1 MKMKK
6 QINLFLLLVLIVFAV
21 TSCSEKKLD
30 DGTYNFDVYA
40 TNDLHGRFFDSLY
53 VSTDSHQT
61 HQYSLAS
68 VSTAIKKARNNMGKE
83 NVVLI
88 DVGDHLQGDN
98 AVYYSNFV
106 DTTSQHI
113 FSKVMNYLD
122 YDVTV
127 VGNHDIEPGAA
138 VYNKVVKE
146 LNMPYLA
153 ANAIDVKTDEPY
165 FEPYAILNKGGVKI
179 AVIGMTNPNIS
190 NWLAPHLWNDIEF
203 QEIVTSMEYWVQYVR
218 EKEQPHFVIAAIH
231 AGLGDEDSDSMENP
245 ARYVAR
251 NVKGIDLMLA
261 AHDHKV
267 TAEKVQNGDKE
278 IWVLEAGSRA
288 AALSKASVELIV
300 KDGKVVDSNVIGE
313 SVSMADVMPDAEYMA
328 HFRNEFLKVKEFT
341 NREVGNL
348 SNTITSRDAY
358 FGPSVYIDMIHTL
371 QLNAT
376 GADISFAAPLSFNA
390 TIEKGVLNYQNLLDI
405 YPFENQLNVI
415 ELTGQE
421 IKDYLEFSYDNWVN
435 ENAVKNGHLLNIKK
449 DEKRNRWSFNHPSF
463 NFDSAAGIIYEV
475 DITKDYGERINI
487 ISMADGTN
495 FDRNATY
502 KVALTSYRASGG
514 GYLLEHGAGIA
525 KEDIQGRIVELH
537 PDIRE
542 ILYDQIQANGTLHAE
557 KLNHWRFVPNNV
569 AAILAERDYKLLFE

>member
-6 QINLFLLLVLIVFAV
+6 QINLFLLLVLVVFAV

-300 KDGKVVDSNVIGE
+300 KDGKVVASNVIGE

>member
-30 DGTYNFDVYA
+30 DGIYNFDVYA

-300 KDGKVVDSNVIGE
+300 KDGKVVASNVIGE

>member
-165 FEPYAILNKGGVKI
+165 FEPYVILNKGGVKI

-300 KDGKVVDSNVIGE
+300 KDGKVVASNVIGE

-371 QLNAT
+371 QINAT

-557 KLNHWRFVPNNV
+557 KLNHWRYVPNNV